1 MEFIAPSEKSREVF
15 HQGVK
20 LISKFTIFTRSHS
33 AMGVN
38 VVNIVNITF
47 NVTPN
52 KSMGIN
58 SSLNG

>member
-1 MEFIAPSEKSREVF
+1 MEFIALSEKSREVF

-20 LISKFTIFTRSHS
+20 LILKFTIFTCSHS

-38 VVNIVNITF
+38 VVNIVNIAF

-52 KSMGIN
+52 KSKGTN
-58 SSLNG
+58 S